1 MMKTRSFT
9 EISFSVR
16 MCLRMIFS
24 THWQLS
30 GRKEPHE
37 QVRNTIDRIMAE
49 FACALVELGCE
60 SYVVQ
65 TNQQV
70 LRVAREITVIFN
82 QYYPEVELTD
92 NRMASS
98 RLPFNEQQAC
108 MEVTLATVADKVA
121 YKVFHLLRDFYE
133 QGIIPGQTRRAQ
145 WNHCRPPGRPDSGP
159 GQLFNPN

>member
-30 GRKEPHE
+30 GRKEPRE
-37 QVRNTIDRIMAE
+37 QVQNTIDRIMAE
-49 FACALVELGCE
+49 YACALVELGCE

-70 LRVAREITVIFN
+70 LRVAREITLIFN
-82 QYYPEVELTD
+82 QYYPEVELTN
-92 NRMASS
+92 NRMANSK
-98 RLPFNEQQAC
+98 LPFNEQQAC
-108 MEVTLATVADKVA
+108 MEVTLASVADKVA
-121 YKVFHLLRDFYE
+121 YKVFRLLKDFYE
-133 QGIIPGQTRRAQ
+133 LGIIPGRQERAQ
-145 WNHCRPPGRPDSGP
+145 WSNQIPPGQQGP
-159 GQLFNPN
+159 SPEQLFNPN